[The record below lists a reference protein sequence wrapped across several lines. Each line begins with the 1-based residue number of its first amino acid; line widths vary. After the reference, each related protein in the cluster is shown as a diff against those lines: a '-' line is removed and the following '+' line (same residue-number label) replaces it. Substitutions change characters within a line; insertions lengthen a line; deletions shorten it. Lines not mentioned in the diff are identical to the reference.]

1 MHATS
6 AAISTHDFGRCYIF
20 RAIPKNMI
28 VARTPALETFI
39 CDKSHVCSL
48 SFCLTDGGYVR
59 VYLKGDGRKVGW
71 VLNFDLFYLA
81 GVNIHRG
88 LEGEKQIPRFGEIK
102 N

>member
-39 CDKSHVCSL
+39 CDKRIAMFVHFLFVSL
-48 SFCLTDGGYVR
+48 M
-59 VYLKGDGRKVGW
+59 
-71 VLNFDLFYLA
+71 
-81 GVNIHRG
+81 GVMY
-88 LEGEKQIPRFGEIK
+88 EST
-102 N
+102 